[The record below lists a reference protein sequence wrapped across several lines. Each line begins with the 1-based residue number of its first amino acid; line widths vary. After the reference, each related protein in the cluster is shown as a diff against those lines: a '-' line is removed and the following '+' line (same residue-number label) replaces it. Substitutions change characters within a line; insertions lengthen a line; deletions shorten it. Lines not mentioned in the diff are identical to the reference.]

1 MQKLSFSVKGN
12 VIMLYDSYISKACSG
27 QVLYT
32 SNKLRSY
39 GDRILVSSLIWNAG
53 VTQNAVSD
61 S

>member
-1 MQKLSFSVKGN
+1 
-12 VIMLYDSYISKACSG
+12 MLYDSYISKAYSG

-32 SNKLRSY
+32 TNKLRSY